1 MYDKYLI
8 LDKNMTP
15 LAPSSR
21 NMFHNLNI
29 SKLGGYK
36 LSKKNENIWSNY
48 FKSDLFEIFH
58 EVFTSHLERAIGEHN
73 IVQKYLSKNYY
84 FITGSVIVMT

>member
-1 MYDKYLI
+1 MRHYEQTAYGKAIGFSYILAYFQELMYDKYLI

-36 LSKKNENIWSNY
+36 LSKKMKTYDQTILNRIYS
-48 FKSDLFEIFH
+48 KSFMKF
-58 EVFTSHLERAIGEHN
+58 SQAI
-73 IVQKYLSKNYY
+73 
-84 FITGSVIVMT
+84 